1 MVTCF
6 ICLQTNKNKIKPIS
20 LQLCKKQCACDGQ
33 VHAECIATWFK
44 YTPICPICRNAI
56 VANNNKNLVT
66 LYYLLREQAQHDIII
81 YAVWTITIIIIL
93 FVLPTDRDY
102 YY

>member
-1 MVTCF
+1 MATCF

-20 LQLCKKQCACDGQ
+20 LQQCKKTCACDGQ
-33 VHAECIATWFK
+33 VHAECINTWFNH
-44 YTPICPICRNAI
+44 TPICPICRKTI
-56 VANNNKNLVT
+56 VANNIILG
-66 LYYLLREQAQHDIII
+66 EQAKHDFII
-81 YAVWTITIIIIL
+81 YAVWTITIIIII